1 MEIKRRGFL
10 GAILAAG
17 VAPAF
22 IGSSI
27 LMPVKAIA
35 LPAALDVPLQTII
48 TGAATLLPGDTF
60 TIAGVLKNG
69 KPNLFQVLKVHS
81 GGGIVEVA

>member
-1 MEIKRRGFL
+1 MIQRRGFL
-10 GAILAAG
+10 SAMLAAG

-22 IGSSI
+22 VGSSI

-35 LPAALDVPLQTII
+35 LPAALDVPLQSLLV
-48 TGAATLLPGDTF
+48 GAATLLPGDTF

-69 KPNLFQVLKVHS
+69 KPKLFQVLKVHS
-81 GGGIVEVA
+81 GGGGIVEVA